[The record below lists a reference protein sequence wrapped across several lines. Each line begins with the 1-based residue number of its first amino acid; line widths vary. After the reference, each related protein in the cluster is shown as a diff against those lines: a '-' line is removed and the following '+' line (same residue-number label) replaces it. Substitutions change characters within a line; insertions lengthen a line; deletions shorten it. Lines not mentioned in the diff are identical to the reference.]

1 MQRLMD
7 SAYRS
12 SLEQYY
18 RSVDISVHYANLHA
32 SIASINASLALGLFD
47 VTDNAAKAELQAFA
61 IRRDMIPDGHDNTSF
76 DASVCIESHTFRAM
90 DYITTSYDPN
100 RSILTE
106 CSKSNASGS
115 TSRQHILTCVLEL
128 SRPDILRDSGALCRS
143 GILLR
148 INIALVTCY
157 GEQRIS
163 NCSLGYIDIES

>member
-1 MQRLMD
+1 MD

-106 CSKSNASGS
+106 CSKSNASGPV
-115 TSRQHILTCVLEL
+115 VLHVNTFLHVFWSLVDLIFYETL
-128 SRPDILRDSGALCRS
+128 ALYA
-143 GILLR
+143 GLGFFFGLILL
-148 INIALVTCY
+148 L
-157 GEQRIS
+157 
-163 NCSLGYIDIES
+163 